1 MDSTNH
7 KVVVDGH
14 VSTETLQLLPLYEQ
28 WTMKSDTSRAPDMP
42 FGLPDVQKCRK
53 ASAEADVCKEVPCV

>member
-7 KVVVDGH
+7 EVVVDEH
-14 VSTETLQLLPLYEQ
+14 ISTGTLQMLPLYEQ
-28 WTMKSDTSRAPDMP
+28 LTMKSDTSHAPDMP
-42 FGLPDVQKCRK
+42 FGLPNVQKCRK